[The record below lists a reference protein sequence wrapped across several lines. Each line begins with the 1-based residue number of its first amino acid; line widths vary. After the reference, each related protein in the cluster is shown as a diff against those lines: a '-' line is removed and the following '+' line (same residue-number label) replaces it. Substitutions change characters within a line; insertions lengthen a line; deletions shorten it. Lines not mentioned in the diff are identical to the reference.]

1 MPTEN
6 RNGLASE
13 EELTAS
19 FRIQLG
25 AIALAVAGVLF
36 VLYPALRPF
45 SDETSLL
52 GAEAFASADWM
63 TAHVMAIL
71 AFVLLTIG
79 FMSLNL
85 SLQGTAARRLSFYG
99 LLFAW
104 LGIGLTLPFYG
115 AEVYGLSAIG
125 QEAISRQNT
134 DLMGLADD
142 IRFGPG
148 FNMILVGLVLLA
160 IGAIVA
166 AIAVWRSRLLSK
178 WSAVPLAVGFLL
190 YLPQYMATQPVRVA
204 HGLLITVGCL
214 WLAASMWRRSKSNAT
229 TPM

>member
-1 MPTEN
+1 MIMKN
-6 RNGLASE
+6 SYGLASAE
-13 EELTAS
+13 ERIAS
-19 FRIQLG
+19 FRIRLG

-52 GAEAFASADWM
+52 GAEAFGSADWM
-63 TAHVMAIL
+63 TSHVMAIL
-71 AFVLLTIG
+71 AFVLLTFG

-85 SLQGTAARRLSFYG
+85 SLQGTAARRLAFYG
-99 LLFAW
+99 LLLAW
-104 LGIGLTLPFYG
+104 LGIGLTLPYYG

-125 QEAISRQNT
+125 QEAVSQQNT

-148 FNMILVGLVLLA
+148 FSMILVGLVLLA
-160 IGAIVA
+160 IGAMVA
-166 AIAVWRSRLLSK
+166 AAAVWRSRLLSK
-178 WSAVPLAVGFLL
+178 WSAIPIAVGFLL
-190 YLPQYMATQPVRVA
+190 YLPQYLATQPVRVA

-214 WLAASMWRRSKSNAT
+214 WLAASMWQRSKPKAAT
-229 TPM
+229 SR